1 MDKLGLFARRLAAY
15 FADCLVIL
23 VYAVLLAA
31 ISITLAPD
39 AVLSKAAAYGLS
51 VVTLT
56 GPVVL
61 VFALLESRFGAGP
74 GKALLGIRVRQG
86 AERPGFARS
95 LVRNIGKFLPW
106 EIAHLGIWVTPGQPF
121 VDPPGQPSVW
131 FWAASGALIV
141 VQAVLVLAFKAGL
154 HDGVSRLR
162 VVRAR

>member
-1 MDKLGLFARRLAAY
+1 MERLGLFARRTVGY

-31 ISITLAPD
+31 ISITVAPD
-39 AVLSKAAAYGLS
+39 AELSKGAAYGLS

-61 VFALLESRFGAGP
+61 VFALAEARFGASP
-74 GKALLGIRVRQG
+74 GKALLGLRVRHG

-106 EIAHLGIWVTPGQPF
+106 EIAHLGIWLTPGQPF
-121 VDPPGQPSVW
+121 VDPPGALSVW
-131 FWAASGALIV
+131 FWAASGALIA

-154 HDGVSRLR
+154 HDGLSGLR